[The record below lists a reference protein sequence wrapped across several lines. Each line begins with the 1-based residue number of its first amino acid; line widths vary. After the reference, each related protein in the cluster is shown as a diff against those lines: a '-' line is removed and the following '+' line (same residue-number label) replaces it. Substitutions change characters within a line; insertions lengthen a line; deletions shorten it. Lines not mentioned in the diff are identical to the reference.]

1 MTNLKHIIGGIA
13 VAVALLVGIQSFAVG
28 VTFNLSI
35 TDSAGK
41 PRKTPVGGVCGASS
55 GDHIAFTGAGM
66 YMSPGYNPH
75 PAVPGDGEAWTWARD
90 LAPGLYEWAIGT
102 NGPLYFNVNA
112 DGTVYP
118 QSFANSKVGEY
129 YDPGCSA
136 SHPDGYTA
144 YFVISQRGEG
154 SEGGGPE
161 GPAGADGAAG
171 AAGDQGPQGKAGAQ
185 GEQGSDGA
193 AGAAGAAGDAGAA
206 GANAPCTPCDDVTDA
221 AVALACLILG
231 ESPPASVSGLQAA
244 AETIV
249 GTLLISSNICEPECD
264 VAAGIATAIDV
275 KLNP

>member
-13 VAVALLVGIQSFAVG
+13 VAVALLVGIQSFAIG

-41 PRKTPVGGVCGASS
+41 PKKTPVGGVCGGSS
-55 GDHIAFTGAGM
+55 GDHLAFTGAGM

-75 PAVPGDGEAWTWARD
+75 PAVPADGEAWTWARD
-90 LAPGLYEWAIGT
+90 LTPGLYEWAIGT

-136 SHPDGYTA
+136 SHPDGHTA

-154 SEGGGPE
+154 SEGGGAE

-171 AAGDQGPQGKAGAQ
+171 AAGDQGPQGKAGAD
-185 GEQGSDGA
+185 GAAGSAGADGA
-193 AGAAGAAGDAGAA
+193 AGAAGTD
-206 GANAPCTPCDDVTDA
+206 APCTPCADVTDA
-221 AVALACLILG
+221 AVALACAILG
-231 ESPPASVSGLQAA
+231 ENPPASVVELQ
-244 AETIV
+244 TTSQVIV
-249 GTLLISSNICEPECD
+249 NTLLISANICEDPCD
-264 VAAGIATAIDV
+264 ISAGIQAAIDA
-275 KLNP
+275 KLSQ